1 MQCRV
6 CQKEMNLI
14 EILKEKEQN
23 VTILYKKPFK
33 GKRTDVKLY
42 RCPFCTH
49 MQIEHVV
56 PDDYYENYSLIEEPN
71 SESEHGRYSS
81 YVLNYYDEKFK
92 QLQSYA
98 NSSNKLL
105 DIGCGAGILME
116 YEEKYFSSVL
126 GIEPSKVQY
135 NIAKKLGKNV
145 MNVYFT
151 KELALEIN
159 GYSAFVS
166 TQVFEHV
173 TVIRDILEY
182 AFELLENGGVGL
194 VEVPNGQKMY
204 QERCYYDIF
213 PDHVNY
219 YTPLSLCTLANEIGF
234 EVISVAEEFNRNH
247 MSLFVRKP
255 FSMIQVSFED
265 VITEDANTIN
275 EIMKKYNNVS
285 VWGVGAKARSFISLI
300 KEKDK
305 IIHYWDINSMIWNQ
319 YLDSACKPIT
329 KPDSVE
335 IQESDLILIFAAAYT
350 AEIKKDLEE
359 KYNYSGDIVR
369 FDGKIRLQHIGK

>member
-1 MQCRV
+1 MKCRV
-6 CQKEMNLI
+6 CQKEMDLI
-14 EILKEKEQN
+14 EILKGKEQN
-23 VTILYKKPFK
+23 VTVLYKKPFQ
-33 GKRTDVKLY
+33 GERTDVELY
-42 RCPFCTH
+42 RCPCCTH
-49 MQIEHVV
+49 MQIEYVV
-56 PDDYYENYSLIEEPN
+56 PGDYYDDYSLIEEPN
-71 SESEHGRYSS
+71 YESEHGRYSS
-81 YVLNYYDEKFK
+81 YVLNYYDGKFK
-92 QLQSYA
+92 QLLSYA

-105 DIGCGAGILME
+105 DIGCGVGILME
-116 YEEKYFSSVL
+116 YEEKYFASVL
-126 GIEPSKVQY
+126 GIEPSKVQF

-145 MNVYFT
+145 INAYFT
-151 KELALEIN
+151 KELNLEEN

-204 QERCYYDIF
+204 QERCYYDVF

-255 FSMIQVSFED
+255 FSTVQKSFED
-265 VITEDANTIN
+265 VIKEDQNVIN
-275 EIMKKYNNVS
+275 EMIKNYNKVS

-300 KEKDK
+300 EEKDK
-305 IIHYWDINSMIWNQ
+305 IIHYWDINSMIWDQ

-329 KPDSVE
+329 KPDFAE

-350 AEIKKDLEE
+350 GEIINDLKE
-359 KYNYSGDIVR
+359 KYNYSGDVVC
-369 FDGKIRLQHIGK
+369 FDGKIRLQHLE

>member
-1 MQCRV
+1 MKCRV
-6 CQKEMNLI
+6 CQKEMDLI
-14 EILKEKEQN
+14 EILKGKEQN
-23 VTILYKKPFK
+23 VTVLYKKPFQ
-33 GKRTDVKLY
+33 GERTDVELY

-49 MQIEHVV
+49 MQIEYVV
-56 PDDYYENYSLIEEPN
+56 PSDYYDDYSLIEEPN
-71 SESEHGRYSS
+71 FESEHGRYSS
-81 YVLNYYDEKFK
+81 YVLNYYDGKFK
-92 QLQSYA
+92 QLLSYA

-105 DIGCGAGILME
+105 DIGCGVGILME

-126 GIEPSKVQY
+126 GIEPSKVQF

-145 MNVYFT
+145 INAYFT
-151 KELALEIN
+151 KELNLETN

-173 TVIRDILEY
+173 TVIREILEY

-204 QERCYYDIF
+204 QERCYYDVF

-255 FSMIQVSFED
+255 FLTVQNSFED
-265 VITEDANTIN
+265 VIKEDQNVIN
-275 EIMKKYNNVS
+275 EMIKNYNKIS

-300 KEKDK
+300 EEKDK

-329 KPDSVE
+329 KPDIAE

-350 AEIKKDLEE
+350 GEIINDLKE
-359 KYNYSGDIVR
+359 KYSYSGDVVC
-369 FDGKIRLQHIGK
+369 FDGKIRLQHIE